1 MQSKIIIPAAE
12 ILESEKKHGKGNF
25 VRILYEKRNV
35 VSYANN
41 KVIYLKTQFKR
52 VNGEWVVPHFLFKSQ
67 ILGSGAKLPY
77 GVNDFENEEQISKV
91 KHLVVVIR
99 SFDKEDI
106 QNFDLYSE
114 MPDEKISNI
123 VKSCELNSEA
133 AISLQNEYRLQCT
146 RFNDKFMKKS
156 QNGNYVSIKSV
167 DGNLTAKYTNMKIC
181 SPIQLSR
188 DDEHGDPQTLEHPII
203 RLKLPINRKYNST
216 VSHWFRSNNCVP
228 IVYDLSSRTSNNKGC
243 KPASYENNDILN
255 VYNAHKFI
263 TYGSIAS
270 IILNS
275 TDLCY
280 SSQGIS
286 IKFEIKQMSMFSNPR
301 TQINSNL
308 DNTIECE
315 YGEDILKVIKMKK
328 NREQEQEQEQEQKEE
343 EKEENKSN
351 KLANLFDN

>member
-1 MQSKIIIPAAE
+1 MHSKTIIPAIE

-25 VRILYEKRNV
+25 IQILYEKRNV

-52 VNGEWVVPHFLFKSQ
+52 VNGDWVMPHFLFKTQ

-91 KHLVVVIR
+91 KHLVVVMR
-99 SFDKEDI
+99 SFDEEDLR
-106 QNFDLYSE
+106 NFDLYSE
-114 MPDEKISNI
+114 MNDNKIKNI
-123 VKSCELNSEA
+123 IKSCKLNSEA

-146 RFNDKFMKKS
+146 RFNEKFMKKS

-167 DGNLTAKYTNMKIC
+167 DGSLTAKYTNMKIC

-188 DDEHGDPQTLEHPII
+188 DDEHGDPQTLKHPII
-203 RLKLPINRKYNST
+203 RLKLPINRKNNST

-228 IVYDLSSRTSNNKGC
+228 IVYDLSSPNSNNKGH
-243 KPASYENNDILN
+243 KPAYYEKNEILN

-263 TYGSIAS
+263 TYGSFSNITM
-270 IILNS
+270 NS
-275 TDLCY
+275 SDLCY

-301 TQINSNL
+301 IQINSNYDDDSL
-308 DNTIECE
+308 ENEF
-315 YGEDILKVIKMKK
+315 GEDILKVINIKK
-328 NREQEQEQEQEQKEE
+328 DQKQKEE
-343 EKEENKSN
+343 EKKEEENN
-351 KLANLFDN
+351 NDKLINLFNK